1 MSLLELPQRKE
12 FMAIINGTGG
22 GDTLNGGV
30 ATKLSMVAMETTP
43 FMAVKAMTLWMA
55 AQVIDWRRLSA
66 LVPTR

>member
-1 MSLLELPQRKE
+1 
-12 FMAIINGTGG
+12 
-22 GDTLNGGV
+22 
-30 ATKLSMVAMETTP
+30 MVAMETTP